1 MFQTE
6 KCSVEQNLRA
16 RDVLTIETRE
26 RSTHGLLRR
35 NHTEAARLAKIFQ
48 DFAKAAASRRVN
60 FDSKNPNNK
69 II

>member
-6 KCSVEQNLRA
+6 NSPVEQNLRA
-16 RDVLTIETRE
+16 RDVLTIKTRE

-48 DFAKAAASRRVN
+48 DFAKTDALGRVH
-60 FDSKNPNNK
+60 FFPSKSGC
-69 II
+69 